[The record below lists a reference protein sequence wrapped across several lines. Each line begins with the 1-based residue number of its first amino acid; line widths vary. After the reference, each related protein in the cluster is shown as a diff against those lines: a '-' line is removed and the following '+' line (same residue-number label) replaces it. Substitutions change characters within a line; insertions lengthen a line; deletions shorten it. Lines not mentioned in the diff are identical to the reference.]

1 LFKKTKAREEGADM
15 WIIGCDYHPSF
26 QQIAFVDQS
35 TGEYGNLRLE
45 HKGGEAEKFYR
56 SLTGQQVRVGVEATG
71 SMRWFER
78 LLGELGIE
86 LWVGDPA
93 RIRAAAA
100 RKPKTDKEDARL
112 LQRLLLEK
120 RFPRIWVPTVQQR
133 DARQLVLHR
142 HRLVQTRTRAK
153 NQLQDI
159 ARNEGLHPKR
169 RVWSQA
175 GQKELMAL
183 PLSPW
188 ATVRRQDWQEL
199 LGELNQRIDPLD
211 QALKQQAA
219 QRPEVQ
225 LLMTHPGVGPVIAT
239 AFVVTIGEPGRFQTS
254 KQVAAYLGLV
264 PVENSSGKG
273 RQRLGHITKQGNSLL
288 RGLLTEAAHIASR
301 HDPEWRRKYMRLAMK
316 KNRSIAAVAV
326 ARCLAVRL
334 WWMWKLGL
342 DYGQMQESRSHAE
355 QLA

>member
-1 LFKKTKAREEGADM
+1 M

-26 QQIAFVDQS
+26 QQIAFVDQA
-35 TGEYGNLRLE
+35 TGECDNRRLE
-45 HKGGEAEKFYR
+45 HKGGEAERFYR
-56 SLTGQQVRVGVEATG
+56 SLAGQQVRVGVEATG
-71 SMRWFER
+71 SLRWFER

-93 RIRAAAA
+93 KVRAAAA
-100 RKPKTDKEDARL
+100 RKAKTDKRDAEL
-112 LQRLLLEK
+112 LLRLLLEN
-120 RFPRIWVPTVQQR
+120 RFPRIWIPSVEQR

-153 NQLQDI
+153 NQLHAI
-159 ARNEGLHPKR
+159 AANEGLHAKR

-175 GQKELMAL
+175 GQAELMAL

-188 ATVRRQDWQEL
+188 ASVRRQDWQEL
-199 LGELNQRIDPLD
+199 LGELSQRIKPLD
-211 QALKQQAA
+211 VALKQQSE

-225 LLMTHPGVGPVIAT
+225 LLMTHPGVGPVVAM
-239 AFVVTIGEPGRFQTS
+239 AFVLTLCDPGRFATS

-264 PVENSSGKG
+264 PLEESSGMG

-288 RGLLTEAAHIASR
+288 RGLLTEAAHVAAR
-301 HDPEWRRKYMRLAMK
+301 HDPQWQRKYVRLAMK
-316 KNRSIAAVAV
+316 KNRSIAAVAI

-342 DYGQMQESRSHAE
+342 DYGQIKESRSHAE

>member
-1 LFKKTKAREEGADM
+1 LVVQKTKAREEGADM

-26 QQIAFVDQS
+26 QQIAFVDQT
-35 TGEYGNLRLE
+35 TGEYGDLRLE

-71 SMRWFER
+71 GMRWFER

-153 NQLQDI
+153 NQLQDM

-169 RVWSQA
+169 RVSCGRASGAWF
-175 GQKELMAL
+175 
-183 PLSPW
+183 LSCSPPSLEPSPQCRPFW
-188 ATVRRQDWQEL
+188 R
-199 LGELNQRIDPLD
+199 LNLCHQ
-211 QALKQQAA
+211 
-219 QRPEVQ
+219 
-225 LLMTHPGVGPVIAT
+225 
-239 AFVVTIGEPGRFQTS
+239 
-254 KQVAAYLGLV
+254 
-264 PVENSSGKG
+264 
-273 RQRLGHITKQGNSLL
+273 
-288 RGLLTEAAHIASR
+288 
-301 HDPEWRRKYMRLAMK
+301 
-316 KNRSIAAVAV
+316 
-326 ARCLAVRL
+326 CLSAVRFF
-334 WWMWKLGL
+334 
-342 DYGQMQESRSHAE
+342 RTH
-355 QLA
+355 